1 MPLWKQH
8 PAGDALPGTPSHIP
22 PKAEAAP
29 VPVEPVPRA
38 RPAVTSDHAVL
49 TREVIVR
56 GDISGTDA
64 LFLDGLVEGSVTIPN
79 ERVTIGPNGRL
90 HAPAGLTTPC
100 ITAREVVIL
109 GQVKGSVFAEEKV
122 EIRAK
127 GSVSGD
133 ISTLRISIE
142 DGAIFRGGID
152 IRKPKQAAEMQVHE
166 EVHLAGTAV

>member
-1 MPLWKQH
+1 MQ
-8 PAGDALPGTPSHIP
+8 
-22 PKAEAAP
+22 
-29 VPVEPVPRA
+29 RM
-38 RPAVTSDHAVL
+38 RPATTPDHAVL
-49 TREVIVR
+49 TREVAVH

-90 HAPAGLTTPC
+90 HAPAGLATPC

-109 GQVKGSVFAEEKV
+109 GRVEGSIYAEEKV
-122 EIRAK
+122 EIRAN

-133 ISTLRISIE
+133 ISTVRVSIE

-152 IRKPKQAAEMQVHE
+152 IRKPKPPVEKQVAE
-166 EVHLAGTAV
+166 EVHLVGAAV